1 MMDHAVGGPASKPN
15 WAALVPVAKELQRWV
30 NTIPIWS
37 DQSWESWEQ
46 YSRRHGKDEQELAKR
61 LRRLPGCTI
70 ARSTS
75 GSATTLSL
83 GGVEVRSQGGLTA
96 ACRDWIAMVETSALK
111 KPTAA
116 G

>member
-1 MMDHAVGGPASKPN
+1 LVGQHVGIVGAVLT
-15 WAALVPVAKELQRWV
+15 AA
-30 NTIPIWS
+30 
-37 DQSWESWEQ
+37 
-46 YSRRHGKDEQELAKR
+46 RRDEQELAKR

-96 ACRDWIAMVETSALK
+96 ACRDWIAMLQTSALK
-111 KPTAA
+111 KPLAT